1 MLRSSAK
8 TAAVTLCM
16 SLALCM
22 GLATG
27 CTAATKPAIAPAQDP
42 SPGPALWSMADDDS
56 TIYLFGTVHLLRP
69 DTQWLTP
76 PVEAAWQEAQTVYME
91 ADTDSAEVQVAL
103 AKLMQRLGVYA
114 DGTTL
119 LSRLDPEQTATVKAA
134 SDALQ
139 VPLAALAPLKPWLA
153 GLQLSVMQLVKA
165 GYDPA
170 SGVET
175 VLNRDPIMADKRRRY
190 FETAAQQ
197 IEFFETLTE
206 ADQVAMLVAGARAV
220 IEEPNALDELVAAWS
235 AGDVEELARLMS
247 SVDAFGSEA
256 VYELLLT
263 DRNRAWL
270 PEIEALL
277 DEPGVHLIAVG
288 AGHLAGDD
296 SVVALLRARG
306 HRVQRR

>member
-1 MLRSSAK
+1 M
-8 TAAVTLCM
+8 TLGI
-16 SLALCM
+16 SLALCL

-27 CTAATKPAIAPAQDP
+27 CAAPGATTPAVEPVREP

-76 PVEAAWQEAQTVYME
+76 PVEVAWQEAQTVYME
-91 ADTDSAEVQVAL
+91 ADTDSAEVQAEL
-103 AKLMQRLGVYA
+103 AGLMQRLGVYS

-119 LSRLDPEQTATVKAA
+119 LSRLDPAQTATVKAA

-175 VLNRDPIMADKRRRY
+175 VLNRDPLIADKRRRY

-220 IEEPNALDELVAAWS
+220 IEEPDALDALVEAWS
-235 AGDVEELARLMS
+235 AGDVKELARLMS

-270 PEIEALL
+270 PKIEALL

-288 AGHLAGDD
+288 AGHLAGED

-306 HRVQRR
+306 YRVQRR